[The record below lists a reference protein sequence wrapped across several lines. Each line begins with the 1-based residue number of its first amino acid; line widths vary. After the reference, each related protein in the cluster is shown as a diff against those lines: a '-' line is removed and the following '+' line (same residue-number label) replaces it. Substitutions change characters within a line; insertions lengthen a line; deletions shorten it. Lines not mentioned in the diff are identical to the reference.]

1 MFMMKKWKNALLIG
15 LPAAF
20 LVLFSLWGMLT
31 PDQSI
36 SQSERRPLAS
46 FPTPQWETVESGSFM
61 ADFETYTLDQF
72 PLRDSFRALKA
83 MTVLQLFHQ
92 KDNNDLYEAQGFL
105 AKIEYPFDRSSV
117 TYAAERFRFIYDTY
131 LKESGAQVYFSMV
144 PDKNYFLASENGY
157 VSIDYDAFFSFARQQ
172 MDFAWYLDITPYLEL
187 SDYYR
192 TDTHWRQEKI
202 TDVAAFLVDEMGGA
216 LHTSYQLCPISSSFY
231 GVYAGQWALPVAPDE
246 LYTVTNDTIEQ
257 YRVFDFETQSV
268 IPVYDEEKATGQDP
282 YELFLSGPKSLLTI
296 ENPQA
301 TTDKELILFRD
312 SFGSSLA
319 PLLAQG
325 YAKVT
330 IVDIRYMKPE
340 LLGQFIDFVNKD
352 VLFLYSTSVLNNSIT
367 IK

>member
-1 MFMMKKWKNALLIG
+1 MMKKLKNGLLIG

-20 LVLFSLWGMLT
+20 LVLFSVWGLLK

-46 FPTPQWETVESGSFM
+46 FPTPQWETIESGTFM

-72 PLRDSFRALKA
+72 PLRDSFRTLKA
-83 MTVLQLFHQ
+83 ITALQLFRQ
-92 KDNNDLYEAQGFL
+92 KDNHDLYQAQGFL
-105 AKIEYPFDRSSV
+105 AKLEYPFDRSSV
-117 TYAAERFRFIYDTY
+117 TYAAERFRFVYDTY
-131 LKESGAQVYFSMV
+131 LKESNARVYVSIV
-144 PDKNYFLASENGY
+144 PDKSYFLAAKNGY
-157 VSIDYDAFFSFARQQ
+157 LSMDYDAFFSSVRQQ
-172 MDFAWYLDITPYLEL
+172 MDFARYLDLTPYLDL

-202 TDVAAFLVDEMGGA
+202 TDVAAFLVEQMGGSLTA
-216 LHTSYQLCPISSSFY
+216 RYQLHPQSSSFY
-231 GVYAGQWALPVAPDE
+231 GVYAGQWALPVAPDT
-246 LYTVTNDTIEQ
+246 LYTVTNDTIDQ

-268 IPVYDEEKATGQDP
+268 ILVYETEKITGQDP
-282 YELFLSGPKSLLTI
+282 YEVFLSGPKSLLTI
-296 ENPQA
+296 ENPKA

-325 YAKVT
+325 FAKVT
-330 IVDIRYMKPE
+330 VVDIRYIAPE
-340 LLGQFIDFVNKD
+340 LLGRFIDFENKD
-352 VLFLYSTSVLNNSIT
+352 VLFLYSTSVLNHSIT